1 MSIAVYAGSFDP
13 FTNGHLHVVEE
24 ASNIF
29 EKLFIVLADNPEKNR
44 RINSSSMA
52 EDIKEVITKLGK
64 TKKIEV
70 VSFQGLIVDIA
81 NELGADYL
89 VRGIRNGIDY
99 EYEENLAKIN
109 ESLGLKT
116 IYLRAGNLSHVSSS
130 MVMELWRYGKDVST
144 YVPEPIYK
152 TLVQNGGARC

>member
-29 EKLFIVLADNPEKNR
+29 SKVLIVLADNPEKVR
-44 RINSSSMA
+44 RINSRDMTEAISDVINESNNK
-52 EDIKEVITKLGK
+52 DKLEVIL
-64 TKKIEV
+64 
-70 VSFQGLIVDIA
+70 FNGLIVDIA
-81 NELGADYL
+81 NELGANYL

-130 MVMELWRYGKDVST
+130 MVMELWRYGK
-144 YVPEPIYK
+144 YK
-152 TLVQNGGARC
+152 QQRQ